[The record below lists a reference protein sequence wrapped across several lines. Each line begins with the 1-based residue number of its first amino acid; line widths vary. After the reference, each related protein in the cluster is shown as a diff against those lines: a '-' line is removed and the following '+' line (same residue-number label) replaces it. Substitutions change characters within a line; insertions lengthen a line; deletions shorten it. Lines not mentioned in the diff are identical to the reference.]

1 MVSPEQWRTVEE
13 IFHAAVERP
22 AAVRAAFLDRA
33 CAGRPEIRAEVES
46 LLAADAT
53 DDAPG
58 VGAAWERVIREL
70 GSEPDL
76 PARLQSA
83 LGPGYRIQ
91 RELKAG
97 GMSRVFVAEET
108 ALHRRVVAKVLSPR
122 LAAELDAERFQREIR
137 IAAGLQHPHIL
148 PVHSAGEGAG
158 LLYYTMPF
166 VEGESLRGRVDRLGA
181 LPLAETARLLREVAD
196 ALAYAHRRGIVH
208 RDLKP
213 ANVLIGEG
221 HALIIDFGIAKA
233 VTVAAEG
240 AVRGPGVTSTGLVL
254 GTPTYMAP
262 EQAAGDPVDH
272 RADLYALGCLAY
284 ELLTGT
290 PPFAADTAQALLAA
304 HLADDPE
311 PITRRRSGI
320 PQPLAALVMRLLSKR
335 ARDRPQSADDVLGVL
350 DGLRTGDLERAT
362 RPRAGRRT
370 AALTGAAAAIAVAAI
385 AVAGGAML
393 LAPRER
399 STKAVETASVVAPG
413 AAPAERRTMLAVL
426 PFENLGRAEDE
437 YFATG
442 VTEEITSRLTGLRSL
457 GVITRA
463 SAGEYRETDRPLGE
477 IGRELGV
484 DYLLEGSVRWEKAG
498 GAPRAR
504 VIPSLVR
511 VSDGRRLWSEGYDTR
526 FSDLFGIQAQI
537 AEAVARALDVAIG
550 GEERQVLARKPT
562 ENPEAYAYYLRGT
575 DYLVGSWGEP
585 KRLRIAR
592 DMFDRAVALDS
603 NFALALAKLSE
614 SHSTLYASTSDG
626 EEENVRQARFAAE
639 RAVLLEPDLADSH
652 IALGYYHLRCRKA
665 YDDALRALAAAD
677 RLQPNSGEVAE
688 ALGVV
693 QRRRGRMQEA
703 VAEFERAARLN
714 PRSAQLASDLGLTAW
729 FLRDYAVADRHL
741 DRAIGLAPD
750 WVVPWGQ
757 KLWVSVSWHGDLT
770 QAQAIFRQAVEKVGL
785 GNLVGYMN
793 PDAVFLVPR
802 DSAGRAAFEQLA
814 PRDFEDDTSLYALT
828 KAEWYRLDGKPE
840 LVRLYSDSARAQLEV
855 EMRESQVLPWRR
867 AFLGYAYAGLG
878 RKADAIREGIEG
890 ERMIPT
896 TGEPVQRAFVGFAM
910 ARIYA
915 LVEERDAAL
924 RRLDLLLSTPSPV
937 SPALLR
943 LDPTW
948 DRVRQEPEFE
958 ELMRRREVGGP

>member
-1 MVSPEQWRTVEE
+1 MLSSEQWRTVEE
-13 IFHAAVERP
+13 IFHAAAERP
-22 AAVRAAFLDRA
+22 PEDRPAFLDRA
-33 CAGRPEIRAEVES
+33 CAATPGIRAEVES
-46 LLAADAT
+46 LLAADE
-53 DDAPG
+53 DDAPRG

-76 PARLQSA
+76 SARLESA
-83 LGPGYRIQ
+83 LGPGYRIE

-108 ALHRRVVAKVLSPR
+108 ALHRRVVVKVLSPR
-122 LAAELDAERFQREIR
+122 LAAELDAERFHREIR

-148 PVHSAGEGAG
+148 PVHSAGAGAG

-181 LPLAETARLLREVAD
+181 LPLPETARFLREVAD

-240 AVRGPGVTSTGLVL
+240 AVHGPGVTSTGLVL

-284 ELLTGT
+284 ELLTGA
-290 PPFAADTAQALLAA
+290 PPFAADNAQALLAA
-304 HLADDPE
+304 HLADEPE
-311 PITRRRSGI
+311 TITRRRSGI
-320 PQPLAALVMRLLSKR
+320 PQPLSALVMRLLCKR
-335 ARDRPQSADDVLGVL
+335 ARDRPQSADEVLGVL

-362 RPRAGRRT
+362 RPTAGRRRLAI
-370 AALTGAAAAIAVAAI
+370 AAAAAAIAVT
-385 AVAGGAML
+385 GGAAL
-393 LAPRER
+393 LASRGRGATP
-399 STKAVETASVVAPG
+399 VETAGVATAP
-413 AAPAERRTMLAVL
+413 APAERRAMLAVL
-426 PFENLGRAEDE
+426 PFENLGRAEDA

-442 VTEEITSRLTGLRSL
+442 LTEEITSRLTGLRSL

-463 SAGEYRETDRPLGE
+463 SAGEYRDTDRPLRE
-477 IGRELGV
+477 IARELGV
-484 DYLLEGSVRWEKAG
+484 DYVLEGSVRWDTAAG
-498 GAPRAR
+498 GPRAR
-504 VIPSLVR
+504 VIPTLVR
-511 VSDGRRLWSEGYDTR
+511 VSDESRLWSERYDTR
-526 FSDLFGIQAQI
+526 FSDLFEIQAQI
-537 AEAVARALDVAIG
+537 AEEVARALDVATG
-550 GEERQVLARKPT
+550 GEERQVLARTPT

-585 KRLRIAR
+585 RRLRIAR

-603 NFALALAKLSE
+603 NFALAFARLSE
-614 SHSTLYASTSDG
+614 THSTLYASTSDG
-626 EEENVRQARFAAE
+626 EEENVRQARLAAE
-639 RAVLLEPDLADSH
+639 RAVLLQPDLAESH

-729 FLRDYAVADRHL
+729 FLRDYPVADRHL
-741 DRAIGLAPD
+741 DRAIALAPD

-757 KLWVSVSWHGDLT
+757 KLWVDVSWHGDLAS
-770 QAQAIFRQAVEKVGL
+770 AQAIFRQAVEKVGL

-793 PDAVFLVPR
+793 PDAVFLVPQ
-802 DSAGRAAFEQLA
+802 DSATRVAIEQLA
-814 PRDFEDDTSLYALT
+814 PRDFEDDTALYALT
-828 KAEWYRLDGKPE
+828 KAEWYRLEGKPE
-840 LVRLYSDSARAQLEV
+840 LVRIYSDSARAQLEI
-855 EMRESQVLPWRR
+855 EMRDSQALPWRR
-867 AFLGYAYAGLG
+867 TFLGYAYAGLG

-890 ERMIPT
+890 ERMIPAA
-896 TGEPVQRAFVGFAM
+896 GEPVQRAFVGFAI

-915 LVEERDAAL
+915 MVDERDAAL
-924 RRLDLLLSTPSPV
+924 RRLDLLLSAPSPV

-943 LDPTW
+943 LDPTFE
-948 DRVRQEPEFE
+948 RVREEPEFE
-958 ELMRRREVGGP
+958 ELVRRRGG